1 MTIFLFNQ
9 VSKPVKKVT
18 QQEDNSIEQLLEK
31 NIELFKPSV
40 EILNVI
46 NKGKEDDVDKDNNI
60 DELVKAIEAKIV
72 AIAEKKI
79 NEGEQELNGVRI
91 NITKQSDDKCIIDF
105 LEVKDGSAKTL
116 KPLQGLKLT
125 IQEED
130 GEYKWGVS
138 FGKGKQ
144 GFHIG
149 GLNDKL
155 PRPSQ
160 VSALKGLNKPLVLIA
175 TPTGSG
181 KTITKLMFA
190 LVAWLSGLRVVS
202 VDHRGDLVVQEY
214 KDQQGAVLFNSTQ
227 HLAYDKTRYDEN
239 KTHNILSL
247 DKFFASSNKI
257 VNLDKLSKL
266 IKDNNAENEGL
277 KVDLKNKKIIIGKN
291 IEIDR
296 DGYKV
301 NGKVVH
307 ESIFDDEKL
316 LVILDEIQE
325 MVNQGQA
332 YSVEIDLLL
341 LLASWKKIKL
351 AVATATPPKK
361 VLDFIEKEKSEKNA
375 YIEAVSL
382 SERKDCGTIRIAA
395 CNARTPAEFV
405 KGVIKHRNTEILQR
419 EEGEAFYYDHKK
431 DETNDTKKKIIEEVR
446 RNLQSKGFRINL
458 LCIDCDESKKLLI
471 DKILSP
477 EEQFKTLKNEKDSQG
492 EKNPQFDKERHNKC
506 DFYKMDNCSDLRESI
521 KTKLIDT
528 FGDAETTTIDEVLN
542 QEFHLTSSIADDG
555 VLAVTHGF
563 INNVIA
569 CVTGLPLHKLNVKRF
584 SDPKFEDNFKKAF
597 KEIKADELE
606 GKIKD
611 YISSTLGIEDNVRA
625 GQIYEGMDIVWDLFI
640 KYKDDKEKLSLLL
653 SNHNLS
659 REIHKMVPPDFSE
672 LSPENIFEIFA
683 QGHSYSLFKYL
694 QDNYDVS
701 QTMGSEC
708 EMLYREWKKADEAA
722 RKCKLKS
729 VDPAKKKEE
738 NAYSKLTSLKMQLL
752 INGQRQGELARLEQ
766 EHAELSREYNGHY
779 AQHQGRLHEADAKKE
794 ELVTKFR
801 QEVVEALQDEGK
813 YQLHRLRPICNKLAV
828 IEENAVE
835 ECLGDKLS
843 RAGLV
848 AWYANWRRKSGFD
861 NTILYNVIG
870 KMAQY
875 IKGTAQQIVGR
886 VGRVIGLIISSSYF
900 SSPGINTESVEE
912 ELEHG
917 DPFDVSATEESKI
930 DTKTFAA
937 KVTKQIKDII
947 SGYDDAG
954 ESKVASEV
962 VKCVF
967 DAHHELYNHSGYK
980 NVEAFEAFI
989 KTLKNVTSALKAECE
1004 EKDIRIGDGEI
1015 EININGLDSKI
1026 DEITNKLS
1034 KLYEEL
1040 EPHKEKRDKIKE
1052 KLKIEGNF
1060 LKRLII
1066 KLCTLVLRLWHWR
1079 LNPTQEKTTEI
1090 LESDDPLTLNDRML
1104 LEKAEAQLAKETKP
1118 SEKEIKKLEEN
1129 KANFINQ
1136 RTKLQDAFNEIH
1148 KTIGVKERKDG
1159 ITQKEITES
1168 EKDSIIKKQLG
1179 GIEEELNKLK
1189 KSLSD
1194 SKKKHNKDLNAF
1206 ETEGLKDKIDILE
1219 INIKEFKCQLEE
1231 AVKLSDLNQALR
1243 NVQEK
1248 LQNDIKN
1255 ISSISSASFYSAYD
1269 QKNRAIIISSE
1280 KTIREIEVITEKY
1293 KDFFNTKNSSI
1304 IKEQV
1309 TTLLSSCTG
1318 YIRDYKSEE
1327 KDNIEKG
1334 AKELSTALGEVAR
1347 HIEAMPRK
1355 QDVEKSLK
1363 KAKENIEKCKNKTN
1377 IEVLYNLIYEGIA
1390 NYDIDE
1396 ATYSDARELLSYIN
1410 KLTQEKTR
1418 LEKIQKTQK
1427 GLEDEIAELDTAKRN
1442 LQDPAQQT
1450 NICNR
1455 LLVYKSIEKNYG
1467 QNRII
1472 WTLAVFCYFLTNDKD
1487 KDDYISSTV
1496 FLELFTSVMMP
1507 LMNDGALQMAFDAM
1521 ESGGN
1526 SAADKLKLVNELY
1539 QNLVDRKFDKIGKN
1553 DVSKAFGYMGEILLM
1568 IASTQV
1574 NHHISG
1580 ISKGLNFINNINFGQ
1595 ASNPSNNVTAKLQEH
1610 LSSLLQNH
1618 LGSSLQG
1625 LSGSNNND
1633 LSNMLI
1639 NSLGGWFE
1647 GKGLNVQSFNPLT
1660 QGIYTADVKS
1670 GIPMIS
1676 IMNLLKNVLCF
1687 AAAKIDTSKSNKFV
1701 RAVVKK
1707 VSDTSIKEAS
1717 KAIGKFGE
1725 GKDQDDILKDVYE
1738 FLMIFLN
1745 NLQKPNSEMIWSN
1758 DLTTR
1763 EEFAQILQQL
1773 AVAAIAASQK
1783 KDCPASSFIDPS
1795 PDSLDPVQTTA
1806 KDFIARLPNI
1816 DNSNTTEQPIAE
1828 TKAKAKAKG
1837 RPPASFF
1844 PSLSS
1849 LESGQDWWQNLSGLF
1864 RFFG

>member
-1 MTIFLFNQ
+1 MVAIFFFNQ
-9 VSKPVKKVT
+9 ENKLIKKDIQ
-18 QQEDNSIEQLLEK
+18 QQEDNSIEQLLKE
-31 NIELFKPSV
+31 NIQLFKPTV

-72 AIAEKKI
+72 KIAEKKI

-91 NITKQSDDKCIIDF
+91 NIAKQDDKCVIDF
-105 LEVKDGSAKTL
+105 LEVKDSSAETL

-125 IQEED
+125 VQEED
-130 GEYKWGVS
+130 GEYKWGAS

-160 VSALKGLNKPLVLIA
+160 VSALEGLTKPLVLIA

-190 LVAWLSGLRVVS
+190 LTAWLSGLRVVS
-202 VDHRGDLVVQEY
+202 VDHRGDLVAQEY

-227 HLAYDKTRYDEN
+227 HLAYDKKRYDEN

-277 KVDLKNKKIIIGKN
+277 KVDLKNKKITIGKN

-296 DGYKV
+296 DAYKV
-301 NGKVVH
+301 NDKVVH

-351 AVATATPPKK
+351 VVATATPPKK
-361 VLDFIEKEKSEKNA
+361 VLDFIEKEESEKNA

-395 CNARTPAEFV
+395 CNASTPEKFV
-405 KGVIKHRNTEILQR
+405 KGVISHRNKEILQR

-431 DETNDTKKKIIEEVR
+431 DETNNTKKKIIEEVR

-477 EEQFKTLKNEKDSQG
+477 EEQLKTLKNEKDSQG
-492 EKNPQFDKERHNKC
+492 EKNPHFDKERHNKC
-506 DFYKMDNCSDLRESI
+506 DFYKTDNCSDLRESI

-528 FGDAETTTIDEVLN
+528 FGDAATTTIDEVLN
-542 QEFHLTSSIADDG
+542 QELHLTSSIADDG

-563 INNVIA
+563 INNFIA
-569 CVTGLPLHKLNVKRF
+569 CVTGLPLHKLNIKRF
-584 SDPKFEDNFKKAF
+584 SDPEFENNFKKAF
-597 KEIKADELE
+597 KEIETTGGL
-606 GKIKD
+606 GSKIHD
-611 YISSTLGIEDNVRA
+611 YVSLTLGIEDNVRA
-625 GQIYEGMDIVWDLFI
+625 GQIREGMHIVCDLFK
-640 KYKDDKEKLSLLL
+640 KYEDNEEKLSLLL

-659 REIHKMVPPDFSE
+659 REIHKMVPPDFSK

-694 QDNYDVS
+694 KDNYDAS

-708 EMLYREWKKADEAA
+708 QILYKEWEKADKAA
-722 RKCKLKS
+722 KDYKLKF
-729 VDPAKKKEE
+729 VDKADKEQK
-738 NAYSKLTSLKMQLL
+738 NAHNALFILQMQVGN
-752 INGQRQGELARLEQ
+752 NGQRQGELIRLEQ
-766 EHAELSREYNGHY
+766 EYKELNQKYNDHY
-779 AQHQGRLHEADAKKE
+779 TEHQGLVRGADAKKG
-794 ELVTKFR
+794 ELVVKF
-801 QEVVEALQDEGK
+801 QEEVVEALQDEGK

-886 VGRVIGLIISSSYF
+886 VGRVKGLIISSSYF

-930 DTKTFAA
+930 DTKTFAE

-989 KTLKNVTSALKAECE
+989 KTLKNVTSALKAECK

-1015 EININGLDSKI
+1015 EINISGLDSKI
-1026 DEITNKLS
+1026 DKITHELS
-1034 KLYEEL
+1034 ELYEEL
-1040 EPHKEKRDKIKE
+1040 EPHKKNRDEIKE

-1079 LNPTQEKTTEI
+1079 LNPTQEKITEV
-1090 LESDDPLTLNDRML
+1090 LAKDDPLTLNDRML
-1104 LEKAEAQLAKETKP
+1104 LKKAEAQLAEKMKP
-1118 SEKEIKKLEEN
+1118 SEQEIKKLEEN
-1129 KANFINQ
+1129 KANLINQ

-1148 KTIGVKERKDG
+1148 KTIGVIKRKDG

-1189 KSLSD
+1189 ESLST

-1206 ETEGLKDKIDILE
+1206 ETEGLKDKIDILNM
-1219 INIKEFKCQLEE
+1219 NIEKFKCQL
-1231 AVKLSDLNQALR
+1231 
-1243 NVQEK
+1243 
-1248 LQNDIKN
+1248 
-1255 ISSISSASFYSAYD
+1255 
-1269 QKNRAIIISSE
+1269 
-1280 KTIREIEVITEKY
+1280 
-1293 KDFFNTKNSSI
+1293 
-1304 IKEQV
+1304 
-1309 TTLLSSCTG
+1309 
-1318 YIRDYKSEE
+1318 
-1327 KDNIEKG
+1327 
-1334 AKELSTALGEVAR
+1334 
-1347 HIEAMPRK
+1347 
-1355 QDVEKSLK
+1355 
-1363 KAKENIEKCKNKTN
+1363 
-1377 IEVLYNLIYEGIA
+1377 
-1390 NYDIDE
+1390 
-1396 ATYSDARELLSYIN
+1396 
-1410 KLTQEKTR
+1410 
-1418 LEKIQKTQK
+1418 
-1427 GLEDEIAELDTAKRN
+1427 
-1442 LQDPAQQT
+1442 
-1450 NICNR
+1450 
-1455 LLVYKSIEKNYG
+1455 
-1467 QNRII
+1467 
-1472 WTLAVFCYFLTNDKD
+1472 
-1487 KDDYISSTV
+1487 
-1496 FLELFTSVMMP
+1496 
-1507 LMNDGALQMAFDAM
+1507 
-1521 ESGGN
+1521 
-1526 SAADKLKLVNELY
+1526 
-1539 QNLVDRKFDKIGKN
+1539 
-1553 DVSKAFGYMGEILLM
+1553 
-1568 IASTQV
+1568 
-1574 NHHISG
+1574 
-1580 ISKGLNFINNINFGQ
+1580 
-1595 ASNPSNNVTAKLQEH
+1595 
-1610 LSSLLQNH
+1610 
-1618 LGSSLQG
+1618 
-1625 LSGSNNND
+1625 
-1633 LSNMLI
+1633 
-1639 NSLGGWFE
+1639 
-1647 GKGLNVQSFNPLT
+1647 
-1660 QGIYTADVKS
+1660 
-1670 GIPMIS
+1670 
-1676 IMNLLKNVLCF
+1676 
-1687 AAAKIDTSKSNKFV
+1687 
-1701 RAVVKK
+1701 
-1707 VSDTSIKEAS
+1707 
-1717 KAIGKFGE
+1717 
-1725 GKDQDDILKDVYE
+1725 
-1738 FLMIFLN
+1738 
-1745 NLQKPNSEMIWSN
+1745 
-1758 DLTTR
+1758 
-1763 EEFAQILQQL
+1763 
-1773 AVAAIAASQK
+1773 
-1783 KDCPASSFIDPS
+1783 
-1795 PDSLDPVQTTA
+1795 
-1806 KDFIARLPNI
+1806 
-1816 DNSNTTEQPIAE
+1816 
-1828 TKAKAKAKG
+1828 
-1837 RPPASFF
+1837 
-1844 PSLSS
+1844 
-1849 LESGQDWWQNLSGLF
+1849 
-1864 RFFG
+1864 